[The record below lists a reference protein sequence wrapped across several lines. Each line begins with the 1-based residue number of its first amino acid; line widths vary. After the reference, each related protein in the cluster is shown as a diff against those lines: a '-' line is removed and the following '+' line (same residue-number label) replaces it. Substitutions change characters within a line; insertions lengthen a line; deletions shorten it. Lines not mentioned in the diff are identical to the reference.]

1 MTRQE
6 LKSKRERMGLNIGQM
21 AGLIKTP
28 RGTYVMDHY
37 LIGIYIRPE
46 GEDQRLFTLYYSK
59 GVGHEG
65 TPPEITEVLNCLQL
79 DAAMLDQASDFEDW
93 AARLGYDPDSRAAE
107 RIYSGCIEQ
116 TDRLRDFLGDDLF
129 NDFLMLEEED

>member
-1 MTRQE
+1 MNYKEYAE
-6 LKSKRERMGLNIGQM
+6 LHDLGF
-21 AGLIKTP
+21 
-28 RGTYVMDHY
+28 TYAATDTNPSMDASHPMDHY

-79 DAAMLDQASDFEDW
+79 DAAILDQASDFEDW
-93 AARLGYDPDSRAAE
+93 AAGLGYDPDSRAAE

-116 TDRLRDFLGDDLF
+116 TTRFKEFLGDDLF
-129 NDFLMLEEED
+129 NDFLMLDEGD